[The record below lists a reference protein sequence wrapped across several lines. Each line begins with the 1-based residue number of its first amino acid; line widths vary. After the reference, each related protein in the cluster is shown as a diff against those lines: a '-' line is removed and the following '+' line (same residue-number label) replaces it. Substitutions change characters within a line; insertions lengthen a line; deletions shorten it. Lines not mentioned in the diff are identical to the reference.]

1 MPKNGTPMFND
12 WRDVSKEQ
20 VLEVLAGLKELFA
33 DQKKW
38 IEWPEAVDE
47 HGTEVDPLDEKAV
60 AFSLM
65 GASFKLAASKHK
77 TPLANF
83 IDCATRNFL
92 ADLSGESST
101 VIMLSYQEEYTLI
114 CMGLELLAEEGNQ

>member
-1 MPKNGTPMFND
+1 MFND

-20 VLEVLAGLKELFA
+20 VLDLLKELKSLFA
-33 DQKKW
+33 DKNKW
-38 IEWPEAVDE
+38 IDFPEAVDE

-65 GASFKLAASKHK
+65 GASFKIACSKYE

-83 IDCATRNFL
+83 VDCATRELL
-92 ADLSGESST
+92 ADLAGEGT
-101 VIMLSYQEEYTLI
+101 IGKLLPYEEEYSLI
-114 CMGLELLAEEGNQ
+114 CLGLEILSKEGTK

>member
-1 MPKNGTPMFND
+1 MFND

-20 VLEVLAGLKELFA
+20 VLDVLTGLKDLFA

-38 IEWPEAVDE
+38 IEWPEAIDE

-65 GASFKLAASKHK
+65 GASFKIACSKHA

-83 IDCATRNFL
+83 VDCSVREFL
-92 ADLSGESST
+92 TDLAGEGT
-101 VIMLSYQEEYTLI
+101 IGKLMSYQEEYDLI
-114 CMGLELLAEEGNQ
+114 CMSLELLSKEGNQ